1 MDKRAS
7 GKEYLIS
14 DRPARALA
22 VFALPMMVG
31 NLFQQLYNMADS
43 VVVGRFV
50 GENALAAVGAS
61 YSLTNVFISIAIGGG
76 VGASVITAQAFGRRD
91 YPRMRRSVVTALA
104 AFLALSVLLGAV
116 GLIFSPDIM
125 ALLRTP
131 ENIMDDAV
139 TYLNIYFL
147 GLPFL
152 FMYNVLSSMFNSLG
166 RSRIPLYL
174 LIFSSVLNVVLDV
187 AAVRGLGMGV
197 AGVAWATLIA
207 QGVSAV
213 ASFAIFLR
221 ELGTYPPGGSR
232 FDRRELANMSRI
244 ALPSI
249 LQQSTVSIGMML
261 VQSVVNSFGSEM
273 LAGYS
278 AAMRVENICIVPMSA
293 IGTAMSSYTA
303 QNIGAGKLDRVRQ
316 GYRAA
321 YGILASIAV
330 VLCLVCQVFAG
341 PIISLFMEEGAGS
354 QTALSVG
361 VACTRF
367 LGWFYILIGLKMT
380 TDSILRG
387 SGDMTMF
394 TIANLVNLALRVAVA
409 VLFAPR
415 FGIQMVWVAVPV
427 GWAVNYLISY
437 AEYRTGKWRRKK
449 DGPAARAA

>member
-1 MDKRAS
+1 MDKNAS
-7 GKEYLIS
+7 SKEYLIS
-14 DRPARALA
+14 DRPAKAL
-22 VFALPMMVG
+22 VTFALPMMVG
-31 NLFQQLYNMADS
+31 NLFQQLYNMTDS

-91 YPRMRRSVVTALA
+91 YPRMRRSVVTALT
-104 AFLALSVLLGAV
+104 AFLVLSVILGTV
-116 GLIFSPDIM
+116 GLAFSPDIM

-131 ENIMDDAV
+131 ENIMGDAV

-166 RSRIPLYL
+166 RSRVPLYL
-174 LIFSSVLNVVLDV
+174 LIFSSLLNVALDLV
-187 AAVRGLGMGV
+187 AVCCLEMGV

-221 ELGTYPPGGSR
+221 ELGTYPAGGAR
-232 FDRRELANMSRI
+232 FDLGELGNMSRI

-303 QNIGAGKLDRVRQ
+303 QNIGAGKSDRVRQ

-321 YGILASIAV
+321 YGILAGIAV
-330 VLCLVCQVFAG
+330 VLCLVCQFFAE
-341 PIISLFMEEGAGS
+341 PIISLFMEEGAAS
-354 QTALSVG
+354 QTALAVG
-361 VACTRF
+361 MSCTRF
-367 LGWFYILIGLKMT
+367 LGWFYVLIGLKMT
-380 TDSILRG
+380 TDSVLRG
-387 SGDMTMF
+387 SGDMTVF

-415 FGIQMVWVAVPV
+415 YGIQMVWAAVPL
-427 GWAVNYLISY
+427 GWAVNYLISF
-437 AEYRTGKWRRKK
+437 AEYRTGKWRRR
-449 DGPAARAA
+449 GTTEAAG